1 MGYFQ
6 VIVFNV
12 FVVFVVQEILVM
24 DIVYVFV
31 VIIIFFI
38 VGNFIDIYLYY
49 IIEVFVFVVYIGIND
64 GYNDFLFFFVFE

>member
-1 MGYFQ
+1 
-6 VIVFNV
+6 
-12 FVVFVVQEILVM
+12 M